1 MRLLKSS
8 VLLGLLL
15 AAPAWPA
22 SALAGGWSVVVA
34 DPLPPDISADA
45 DTTIRFTVLQHGRL
59 PLSGQTPK
67 IEAIH
72 ESGERV
78 TATATGAGAP
88 GHYVATLRFS
98 QPGAWSWSVYVFEGP
113 HMMAPI
119 TVKEAG
125 ATGAPSGSAGRTTQA
140 SQSEVAAAQPAVSL
154 VAGGWPLAGAAA
166 VIGLV
171 FALVIVLAIV
181 GLGFGRR
188 VRGRLAGPIRT

>member
-15 AAPAWPA
+15 AALAWPA

-34 DPLPPDISADA
+34 DPLPSDITADV
-45 DTTIRFTVLQHGRL
+45 DTTIGFTVLQHGRM
-59 PLSGQTPK
+59 PLSGQTPR

-78 TATATGAGAP
+78 TATTTGAGAP

-98 QPGAWSWSVYVFEGP
+98 QPGAWSWSVDVFEGP

-125 ATGAPSGSAGRTTQA
+125 AAGASSGSAGRTA
-140 SQSEVAAAQPAVSL
+140 IAGQSEAAAAQPAVSL
-154 VAGGWPLAGAAA
+154 VAGGWLPLAGAA
-166 VIGLV
+166 VV
-171 FALVIVLAIV
+171 MALVIALAIV
-181 GLGFGRR
+181 GLGFSRR
-188 VRGRLAGPIRT
+188 VRSRLAGPTRT